1 MEDITD
7 VYILVE
13 GPFGTLEQAVLD
25 VSPGRLKIMSQVSKK
40 EFSIEFAR
48 SFSGKF
54 RSNQGKI
61 LPLGSKDIAMG
72 SGTRNS
78 YYSYGSLV
86 HGCVRRS
93 AKHKLVQGIHIIL
106 IVHWFMDVSA
116 TDANMNNASVQEG
129 CNFATDS
136 SLLVQLRFWKTH
148 LFSGFECSI
157 QTLTEARGE
166 AGGRSAARAYN
177 VKLGP

>member
-54 RSNQGKI
+54 
-61 LPLGSKDIAMG
+61 
-72 SGTRNS
+72 
-78 YYSYGSLV
+78 
-86 HGCVRRS
+86 
-93 AKHKLVQGIHIIL
+93 
-106 IVHWFMDVSA
+106 
-116 TDANMNNASVQEG
+116 
-129 CNFATDS
+129 
-136 SLLVQLRFWKTH
+136 
-148 LFSGFECSI
+148 
-157 QTLTEARGE
+157 
-166 AGGRSAARAYN
+166 
-177 VKLGP
+177 